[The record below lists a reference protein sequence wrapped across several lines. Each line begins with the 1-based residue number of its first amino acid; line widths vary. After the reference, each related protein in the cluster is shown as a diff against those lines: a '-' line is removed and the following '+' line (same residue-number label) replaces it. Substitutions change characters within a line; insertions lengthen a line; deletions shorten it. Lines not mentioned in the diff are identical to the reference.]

1 MPDPSGG
8 TALFAS
14 YNIHKAVGTDGVFNP
29 ERIARVVEEIAPDVI
44 AMQEADRRF
53 GDKAGLLDLDRIAG
67 EIGLVPVRVSGQRIA
82 SHGWH
87 GNLILVREALVHD
100 LRQVRLPGLEPRGAL
115 VVDMEVGAHPV
126 RVMAAHLGLLR
137 QSRLLQV
144 QTLLSHAADGDGRP
158 VVVMGDLNEWRRDRR
173 SALRRFH
180 SRFGPTSHSAK
191 SYPSY
196 FPMFALDRIIASPG
210 HIMGPVSV
218 HSSPLARVA
227 SDHLPITAR
236 LRLDVPAETAATA
249 ESSTLRADAPPLAMR
264 RRRSRK

>member
-1 MPDPSGG
+1 MADPSEP

-14 YNIHKAVGTDGVFNP
+14 YNIHKAVGTDGVFDP
-29 ERIARVVEEIAPDVI
+29 ERIAQVVAEIAPDVI
-44 AMQEADRRF
+44 ALQEADRRF
-53 GDKAGLLDLDRIAG
+53 GDRAGLLDLGRIAG

-100 LRQVRLPGLEPRGAL
+100 LHQVRLPGLEPRGAL
-115 VVDMEVGAHPV
+115 VVDMEIGPHPV

-144 QTLLSHAADGDGRP
+144 ETLLSHAAGGDGRP

-173 SALRRFH
+173 SALRPFQ
-180 SRFGPTSHSAK
+180 SGFGPTSHSAK

-196 FPMFALDRIIASPG
+196 FPMFALDRIIARPG

-236 LRLDVPAETAATA
+236 LRLAAGA
-249 ESSTLRADAPPLAMR
+249 GQDSADMPSRLRKAAPPLAQRQR
-264 RRRSRK
+264 RTLK